1 MNDHS
6 NDDGQQQVDT
16 LLGEMRRELM
26 PERDLWPGIE
36 ARLDEDEPGSGS
48 HSRHYW
54 PYGLAAAVLLALA
67 LGWAGLHQRVSEPAA
82 TVVTTPPAGEAAAPV
97 DMPMPVLASFPG
109 ETFAEARQREL
120 AALERRLRQL
130 PPEHRTIV
138 VANLETIRSAIAEID
153 AALAEHPDS
162 DLLAA
167 LLVRSYQRE
176 LDTIN
181 AMNELTGSM
190 RNDL

>member
-1 MNDHS
+1 MNDDR
-6 NDDGQQQVDT
+6 NDDRQQRVDT
-16 LLGEMRRELM
+16 LLGDMRREVP

-36 ARLDEDEPGSGS
+36 ARLGEGEPGSGNAG
-48 HSRHYW
+48 RYR
-54 PYGLAAAVLLALA
+54 PYGLAAAVLATLAFGWVA
-67 LGWAGLHQRVSEPAA
+67 LGQMSSEPAA
-82 TVVTTPPAGEAAAPV
+82 TVVTTPQDGAAAAPLG
-97 DMPMPVLASFPG
+97 MPMPVLASFPG
-109 ETFAEARQREL
+109 DAFAEARQREL
-120 AALERRLRQL
+120 AALERRLAQL

-138 VANLETIRSAIAEID
+138 VANLETIRTAIAEID

-190 RNDL
+190 RDDL